1 MYVKVI
7 NPQKHGKTEYD
18 NAGSCTAL
26 VNYLSKEDKEKG
38 LERELY
44 FSHDQDKV
52 SSIEVI
58 RSIDG
63 NCPGIEK
70 HEAKFYSLVVA
81 PRPDEME
88 HIKND
93 KARLKAYVRDAMDIY
108 AQNFNKKDGTSKNLA
123 GKDLVYY
130 AKLEENRYYKGT
142 DEAVKQG
149 KAKQGDLLPGDNTHI
164 HIIVSRKDKTKKI
177 KLSPLANSKKLFSRE
192 NFKLKCCKHF
202 DENYHYQGSGKELE
216 KHIIMRDG
224 TIQER
229 IAYFKM
235 EYEKTR
241 TLRNEHQQEFNK
253 NQGISKNI
261 KENKDN
267 KQDQDN
273 NLGIDF

>member
-7 NPQKHGKTEYD
+7 NPQRHGKTEYD

-26 VNYLSKEDKEKG
+26 VNYLSKEDKDKG

-44 FSHDQDKV
+44 FSHDRDKV
-52 SSIEVI
+52 SSLEVI
-58 RSIDG
+58 RSIDN
-63 NCPGIEK
+63 NCPNIEK
-70 HEAKFYSLVVA
+70 NEAKFYSLVVA

-93 KARLKAYVRDAMDIY
+93 KARLKDYVRDAMNIY
-108 AQNFNKKDGTSKNLA
+108 AANFNKKDGSSKNLT

-149 KAKQGDLLPGDNTHI
+149 KAKQGEPLPGDNTHI

-202 DENYHYQGSGKELE
+202 DENYRYQGSGKELE
-216 KHIIMRDG
+216 KHIVMRDG

-229 IAYFKM
+229 IAYFKT
-235 EYEKTR
+235 EYEQTR
-241 TLRNEHQQEFNK
+241 ILRNKKDEFKKEQEV
-253 NQGISKNI
+253 SKSV
-261 KENKDN
+261 KQEETQ